1 MFTVEVIPDKI
12 LLETFILMRA
22 RLLMN
27 LGLKK
32 NAEKLL
38 DEKLRSENRYELT
51 EEERKVNLEKI
62 KALRDPNDDMKS
74 THVPFNE
81 IND

>member
-1 MFTVEVIPDKI
+1 MVEVIPDKI

-38 DEKLRSENRYELT
+38 DEKH
-51 EEERKVNLEKI
+51 K
-62 KALRDPNDDMKS
+62 
-74 THVPFNE
+74 
-81 IND
+81 